1 MSESLTYKQKDAL
14 KELLSRKEEDSSQF
28 TQKQLDSLNAL
39 SERHPE
45 LKPIDFSE
53 YYEGDTYKKLKKKT
67 WWDSVIDIYNKPS
80 QLVPLVS
87 TAIDIKELT
96 DITALAKKFENLENT
111 KSKTGL
117 EPFELMEEEEIVK
130 LLDWVRENQPRDKTF
145 GAQVIDMLASQPA
158 FWGEVALSGGAVT
171 AVKKG
176 LTATLKAGFKESLE
190 KNLKRN

>member
-130 LLDWVRENQPRDKTF
+130 LPYQDIDLDK
-145 GAQVIDMLASQPA
+145 I
-158 FWGEVALSGGAVT
+158 
-171 AVKKG
+171 
-176 LTATLKAGFKESLE
+176 
-190 KNLKRN
+190 